1 MAKVKC
7 PFKASEIPEGAGK
20 CFDAEGKKI
29 AVFCY
34 KGEYFALDDTCPHEG
49 GPLSEGF
56 IENGEVE
63 CPWHGA
69 RFSLK
74 TGEVLCGPATKGV
87 NAYSCIKKG
96 EELELDVE

>member
-1 MAKVKC
+1 MAKFKC
-7 PFKASEIPEGAGK
+7 PFKASEIPEGGAK
-20 CFDAEGKKI
+20 CIELEGKKI
-29 AVFCY
+29 AIFCY
-34 KGEYFALDDTCPHEG
+34 KGAYYALDDTCPHEG

-56 IENGEVE
+56 LEEGEVE

-87 NAYSCIKKG
+87 TAYHCQKIG
-96 EELELDVE
+96 EDLEVEI